1 MFLDRTRA
9 EREFLRGHN
18 LKDPPMKTILL
29 AAAAALAMPVLALPA
44 SAQAV
49 IETPTGT
56 AVAVPPGAPGVVT
69 RQTGSTGA
77 PGAINVSPTGQPADV
92 ISNDSAAAGNAG
104 QPSRVAPQGG
114 GGGR

>member
-1 MFLDRTRA
+1 
-9 EREFLRGHN
+9 
-18 LKDPPMKTILL
+18 MKTILL
-29 AAAAALAMPVLALPA
+29 AATAAAALAVPGLVLPA

-49 IETPTGT
+49 IETPAGT
-56 AVAVPPGAPGVVT
+56 AVVVQPGAPGVAT
-69 RQTGSTGA
+69 RQAGSTGE
-77 PGAINVSPTGQPADV
+77 PGAINYSPTGQPADV